1 MGKGGSCE
9 REVAAMLSLW
19 WTEGKRDDVFYRSHA
34 SGARF
39 TQRRKSGKDTINQ
52 SGDITCTDP
61 EGQSFIDVFSIE
73 IKSGYSGRKKIKDDN
88 GKLISTE
95 MIRWDVLDFI
105 DSKQKEPT
113 IQQFWNQAVNDADKS
128 NKVPLLI
135 FRRNGRT
142 LCIAMQRV
150 LSPTLIEFF
159 NVPSVQILYTN
170 ELAIMSL
177 KDFFEWIPN
186 IRSILPVIST
196 APIPPISDALKFIKE
211 ESSMAA
217 KTSPKK
223 KEEPKK
229 GPKKTPK
236 KK

>member
-19 WTEGKRDDVFYRSHA
+19 WTEGMRDDVFYRSHA

-39 TQRRKSGKDTINQ
+39 TQRKKIGKDTANQ

-61 EGQSFIDVFSIE
+61 EGQLFIDTFSIE
-73 IKSGYSGRKKIKDDN
+73 IKSGYSGRKKIKDEN

-95 MIRWDVLDFI
+95 MIRWDILDFI
-105 DSKQKEPT
+105 DSKQKEP
-113 IQQFWNQAVNDADKS
+113 ILQQFWNQAVNDANNS
-128 NKVPLLI
+128 NKTPLLI
-135 FRRNGRT
+135 FRRNGRA
-142 LCIAMQRV
+142 LCIVMSNV
-150 LSPTLIEFF
+150 LFPVLMGFF
-159 NVPSVQILYTN
+159 NTPSAQILYIN

-186 IRSILPVIST
+186 IRSAIVTLSI
-196 APIPPISDALKFIKE
+196 APILSISSNIKE
-211 ESSMAA
+211 ESSMAD
-217 KTSPKK
+217 KSTPKK

-229 GPKKTPK
+229 ASKKTPK